1 MRRIIL
7 LPFLLAGLF
16 LNLGLYIGE
25 ANPPNVNVT
34 GKVINGTNDGSPVA
48 DLQMFLHKHDI
59 NEGVVVSQVVTES
72 DGTFIFDDVVVE
84 DKVLFAIS
92 CTYKGAFYVEPV
104 DLLGGENNDTVIKV
118 FENTSSD
125 EIITVV
131 NASFLVSDINV
142 DDRVLSILEMVTLSN
157 VSDTTYVPGSGPMDI
172 LRFGLPGNSRNLSV
186 DTGLGDAEYLRVDKG
201 FGLMASVPPGL
212 HEVIYTYDLPYAGP
226 TAEIIKTWRYGAERF
241 RVLVLSGVL
250 RVKTDMSVPTNVV
263 DIGGRNYDV
272 QESNGIQRSSRTKIV
287 LTELPQPSLVA
298 LLGNKSS
305 AIRSEYVGLAVL
317 AVLLTGLILMV
328 IARSMSLTKKQDR

>member
-1 MRRIIL
+1 MFRTIF

-16 LNLGLYIGE
+16 LNLSSYIGE
-25 ANPPNVNVT
+25 ANPPSVNVT
-34 GKVINGTNDGSPVA
+34 GKVINGTNDGSPEA
-48 DLQMFLHKHDI
+48 DLQVFLHKHDI

-72 DGTFIFDDVVVE
+72 DGTFIFEDIVVE

-92 CTYKGAFYVEPV
+92 CMYKGAFYVEPV
-104 DLLGGENNDTVIKV
+104 DLLGGENNYTVIKV

-157 VSDTTYVPGSGPMDI
+157 VSDTTYVPGGGPMDI

-201 FGLMASVPPGL
+201 FGLMASVPPGR
-212 HEVIYTYDLPYAGP
+212 HEVFYTYDLPYAGT
-226 TAEIIKTWRYGAERF
+226 TAEIVKTWRYGAERF
-241 RVLVLSGVL
+241 RVLVLSGLL
-250 RVKTDMSVPTNVV
+250 RVNTNMAVPINVV

-272 QESNGIQRSSRTKIV
+272 QESKGIQRSSQTRIV
-287 LTELPQPSLVA
+287 LTELPQPSFVA
-298 LLGNKSS
+298 SLANKTGT
-305 AIRSEYVGLAVL
+305 IRSEYVGLAVL
-317 AVLLTGLILMV
+317 AVLLAVLVLMV
-328 IARSMSLTKKQDR
+328 IVRSISLTEK